1 MANTAQARK
10 RAKQSEKR
18 RIHNAGQRSS
28 FRTSIKKVLSAV
40 ESGNKEDA
48 QTAYTAC
55 VPVIDW
61 AAGKGHI
68 HPNKAARHKSRLNT
82 TVRAM

>member
-18 RIHNAGQRSS
+18 RIHNVEQRSA
-28 FRTSIKKVLSAV
+28 FRTSIKKVLSAI

-48 QTAYTAC
+48 QTTYTAC

-82 TVRAM
+82 AVRAM